1 MIRLIFNQLEMR
13 VLYSDVLSMSDLYFS
28 LRQDKSC
35 LPLILNDLYTA
46 LLNVNEQVKRLD
58 QINKF
63 QGRILLLRL
72 YSQIVGFFCR
82 SL

>member
-1 MIRLIFNQLEMR
+1 MRNGIYIRQTIAISKRTPQFANRALIFNQLEMR
-13 VLYSDVLSMSDLYFS
+13 VLYSDVLSMSDLDFS

-58 QINKF
+58 
-63 QGRILLLRL
+63 
-72 YSQIVGFFCR
+72 
-82 SL
+82 